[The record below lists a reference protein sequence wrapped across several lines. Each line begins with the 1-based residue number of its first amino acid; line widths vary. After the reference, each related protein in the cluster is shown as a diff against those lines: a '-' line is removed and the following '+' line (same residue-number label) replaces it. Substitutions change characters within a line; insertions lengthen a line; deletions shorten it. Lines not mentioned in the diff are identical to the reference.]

1 MTLEEIKEKLKTN
14 EYDFLRN
21 NEHLG
26 KNIILLGL
34 GGSYAYNMNKED
46 SDLDI
51 RGIFSNSK
59 SEILLGNY
67 FEQVDDNNTDT
78 TIYSFNKM
86 ITLLIK
92 QNPNVSEILG
102 LKPEHYLYLS
112 DIGKELLDNKK
123 MFLSKICVHSF
134 AGYSQAQLRRME
146 NKAARLVGQ
155 AQNEKYILNSIQN
168 AKYEFQSRYFPTDEK
183 SNIDLYIDDSV
194 QDGYEKEIFMDINLN
209 HYPLRDWTGMWNEMK
224 SIVSSYN
231 KFGKRNEKAVR
242 KDKLGKHMAHLLRL
256 YMMCIDIL
264 EKEEIITY
272 REDEHD
278 LLMSIRNG
286 EYLDNNR
293 QPISEFYDL
302 LNLYEK
308 RFEYAKE
315 NTSLPDA
322 PDYNKI
328 NEFVMSV
335 NERIVK
341 GEI

>member
-183 SNIDLYIDDSV
+183 SNIDLDIDDSV

-209 HYPLRDWTGMWNEMK
+209 HYPLRD
-224 SIVSSYN
+224 
-231 KFGKRNEKAVR
+231 
-242 KDKLGKHMAHLLRL
+242 
-256 YMMCIDIL
+256 
-264 EKEEIITY
+264 
-272 REDEHD
+272 
-278 LLMSIRNG
+278 
-286 EYLDNNR
+286 
-293 QPISEFYDL
+293 
-302 LNLYEK
+302 
-308 RFEYAKE
+308 
-315 NTSLPDA
+315 
-322 PDYNKI
+322 
-328 NEFVMSV
+328 
-335 NERIVK
+335 
-341 GEI
+341 